1 MSKLVIEYREYTTKG
16 RFVSSAVFQT
26 LPDLISEDVDMLF
39 ETNDEPTRIQVGKIY
54 KHQKLMKAKE
64 ELKELFRT
72 NVVVRDMSTGRF
84 TKWAK

>member
-16 RFVSSAVFQT
+16 RFVSSAVYQT
-26 LPDLISEDVDMLF
+26 LPEIVSEDIEILF

-54 KHQKLMKAKE
+54 KQQKLMSAKE

-72 NVVVRDMSTGRF
+72 NVVVRDLNTGRF

>member
-16 RFVSSAVFQT
+16 CFVSSAVYQT
-26 LPDLISEDVDMLF
+26 LPELVSEDIEILF

-54 KHQKLMKAKE
+54 KQQKLMKAKE

-72 NVVVRDMSTGRF
+72 NVVVRDLNTGRF
-84 TKWAK
+84 TKWAN

>member
-16 RFVSSAVFQT
+16 RFVSSAIYQT
-26 LPDLISEDVDMLF
+26 LPEIVSEDIEILF

-54 KHQKLMKAKE
+54 KQQKLMSAKE

-72 NVVVRDMSTGRF
+72 NVVVRDLNTGRF

>member
-16 RFVSSAVFQT
+16 RFVSSAVYQT
-26 LPDLISEDVDMLF
+26 LPELVSEDIEILF
-39 ETNDEPTRIQVGKIY
+39 ETNDEPTRVQVGKIY
-54 KHQKLMKAKE
+54 KQQKLMSAKE

-72 NVVVRDMSTGRF
+72 NVVVRDLNTGRF

>member
-16 RFVSSAVFQT
+16 RFVSSAVYQT
-26 LPDLISEDVDMLF
+26 LPELVSEDIEILF

-54 KHQKLMKAKE
+54 KQQKLMKAKE

-72 NVVVRDMSTGRF
+72 NVVVRDLNTGRF
-84 TKWAK
+84 TKWAN

>member
-16 RFVSSAVFQT
+16 RFISSAVYRT
-26 LPDLISEDVDMLF
+26 LPELVSKDIKILF

-54 KHQKLMKAKE
+54 KQQKLMKDKE

-72 NVVVRDMSTGRF
+72 NVVVRDLNTGRF
-84 TKWAK
+84 TKWAN

>member
-16 RFVSSAVFQT
+16 RFVSSAVYQT
-26 LPDLISEDVDMLF
+26 LPELVSEDIDILF

-54 KHQKLMKAKE
+54 KQQKLMKAKE

-72 NVVVRDMSTGRF
+72 NVVVRDLNTGRF
-84 TKWAK
+84 TKWAN

>member
-16 RFVSSAVFQT
+16 RFVSSAVYQT
-26 LPDLISEDVDMLF
+26 LPELVSEDIEILF

-54 KHQKLMKAKE
+54 KQQKLMKAKE

-72 NVVVRDMSTGRF
+72 NVIVRDLNTGRF
-84 TKWAK
+84 TKWAN